1 MASSLDP
8 RATLTMSAI
17 YNPANLDKIMTAI
30 REELAKVL
38 DSGVTQKELD
48 DARRGFLQSQ
58 EVMRTDDSR
67 LAQVLESTLLA
78 DRTMEYYS
86 IMEQRIGE
94 LTPETVLVALKK
106 HIDPERILTVV
117 AGDWDAVK
125 SDKK

>member
-17 YNPANLDKIMTAI
+17 YNPGNLDKVITAI
-30 REELAKVL
+30 REELAKLL
-38 DSGVTQKELD
+38 DTGVTQKELD

-67 LAQVLESTLLA
+67 LAQLLESTLLA
-78 DRTMEYYS
+78 DRTMEHYL
-86 IMEQRIGE
+86 IMERRIEE
-94 LTPETVLVALKK
+94 LTPETVLAALKK
-106 HIDPERILTVV
+106 HIHPEKMLTVV

-125 SDKK
+125 SDSK